1 VEETGPS
8 LVHHIVTLIDGREF
22 HITNDKSL
30 WSRLT
35 LEGKIAFSENELKR
49 LQLACGA
56 MTDAERARMALLAV
70 DIKET
75 FTGSYIKRGGEVVA

>member
-1 VEETGPS
+1 M
-8 LVHHIVTLIDGREF
+8 VHYIVTLIDGREF
-22 HITNDKSL
+22 DVTNDKSL

-35 LEGKIAFSENELKR
+35 LEGRIAFSENELKR

-56 MTDAERARMALLAV
+56 MTDAERTQAALQAV

-75 FTGSYIKRGGEVVA
+75 FAGAYIRGGEVMT